1 MLSQSV
7 KEQSC
12 VSLIVTD
19 LHTSLSREVVSMLTM
34 STVVSPPCHFV
45 SHHENLI
52 TFVFLGNFFYKKMG
66 VEMKYTSS
74 SWGLKY
80 KKVITKTAHLYFS
93 LKLFHTVTIRVFF
106 PMPR

>member
-1 MLSQSV
+1 MMSQSV

-19 LHTSLSREVVSMLTM
+19 LHTSLSREEVNMLTM
-34 STVVSPPCHFV
+34 STVVFPPCHFV

-80 KKVITKTAHLYFS
+80 KKVITKTTHLYFS
-93 LKLFHTVTIRVFF
+93 LKSFHTVTIRVFF